1 MVVSLFLY
9 LYVND
14 IDFFARFV
22 MFNKDAAEGYSFV
35 KNACEKGEL

>member
-1 MVVSLFLY
+1 MASLFLY

-14 IDFFARFV
+14 IDFFAGFA
-22 MFNKDAAEGYSFV
+22 MFNQDTAEGCSFV